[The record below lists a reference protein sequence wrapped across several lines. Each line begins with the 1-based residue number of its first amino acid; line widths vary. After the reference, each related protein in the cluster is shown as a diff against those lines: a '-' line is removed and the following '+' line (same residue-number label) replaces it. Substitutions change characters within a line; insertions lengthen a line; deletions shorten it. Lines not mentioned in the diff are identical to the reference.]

1 MATKVEKND
10 FKKYLGEAR
19 SWETNRLLEAE
30 KSKRLA
36 WMVAMLAGGLAI
48 VSVVAI
54 AGMTPLKRTELRI
67 VRVDNSTGRVDV
79 ISEIPNAR
87 SSYGEALDKY
97 WAGQYVLY
105 REGYSRELAEDYYN
119 KVGLLSGST
128 EQRRY
133 AEFFAPKNPQSPLNL
148 YGTSARVK
156 IHIKGQSFIKSNV
169 LLVRYWK
176 EVERG
181 ASERPA
187 VSHWAATVVFRYSGA
202 PMAERDRDINPVG
215 FQVTEYRNDPDSEP
229 VRESTPTVMSQAAPA
244 PAPAPA
250 ELPTVL
256 PGVPPRAQAQVPAIA
271 PANPAV
277 Q

>member
-36 WMVAMLAGGLAI
+36 WTVALVAGGLAI
-48 VSVVAI
+48 VAVVAV
-54 AGMTPLKRTELRI
+54 AGLTPLKQTELRI

-87 SSYGEALDKY
+87 NTYGEALDKY

-119 KVGLLSGST
+119 KVGLMSGSG

-133 AEFFAPKNPQSPLNL
+133 ADFFTPKNPQSPLNV
-148 YGTSARVK
+148 YGANTRVK

-176 EVERG
+176 EIERG
-181 ASERPA
+181 SSERPA
-187 VSHWAATVVFRYSGA
+187 VSHWAATIVFRYSGA

-215 FQVTEYRNDPDSEP
+215 FQVTEYRNDPDAEP
-229 VRESTPTVMSQAAPA
+229 VRETPAAPVMSQAAP
-244 PAPAPA
+244 PPA
-250 ELPTVL
+250 EQAVVL

-271 PANPAV
+271 PANAAV